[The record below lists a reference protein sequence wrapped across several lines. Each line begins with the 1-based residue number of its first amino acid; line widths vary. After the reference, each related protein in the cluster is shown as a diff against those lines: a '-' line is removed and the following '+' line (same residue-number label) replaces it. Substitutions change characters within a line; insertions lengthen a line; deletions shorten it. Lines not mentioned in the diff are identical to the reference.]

1 MTLACRRE
9 SAWLFFQVRRR
20 VQEGQRTRT
29 PPMAYVIAF
38 AAGRV
43 SVSDAAR
50 KLIETLKEE
59 YGAIMFHQSGGC
71 CDGSAPM
78 CFQVGE
84 FKLGNVDEKVGEI
97 AGCEYWMDRE
107 QFRRWAHTQWT
118 VDVVPGR
125 GASFSLEAPLNVR
138 FLIRSS
144 LCAASPS
151 SPRCLHP
158 FRSDIAPPPY

>member
-1 MTLACRRE
+1 
-9 SAWLFFQVRRR
+9 
-20 VQEGQRTRT
+20 
-29 PPMAYVIAF
+29 MADAITF

-50 KLIETLKEE
+50 KLIETLKKE
-59 YGAIMFHQSGGC
+59 YGPLMFHQSGGC

-84 FKLGNVDEKVGEI
+84 FKLGAVDEKVGEI

-107 QFRRWAHTQWT
+107 QSRRWAHTRWT

-125 GASFSLEAPLNVR
+125 GASFSLEAPSNVR

-144 LCAASPS
+144 LCAVST
-151 SPRCLHP
+151 
-158 FRSDIAPPPY
+158 